1 MARPEKSRSMSEVDI
16 TQPDLTFMDVTL
28 RGFFLGLTVA
38 APIRHIAHFD
48 LDAFFVS
55 VEILKNPAL
64 KGKPII
70 VGGDGL
76 RGIVAA
82 CSYEARKFGI
92 QSAMPSLTAKRL
104 CPHAIFIRGSYHDY
118 SHYSRQVTQIIA
130 DSVPLYEKASV
141 DEFYIDLTGMDRF
154 FGVSQYTRELRE
166 KIILE
171 TGLPI
176 SYGLSTSKLVS
187 KMATNEAKPNGYLE
201 VAPGRE
207 TAFLWPLTVDKIPGV
222 GKQTQI
228 ELHNIGIH
236 TIEQIA
242 HTPVDQLEYHFGKW
256 GRKLFEKAHG
266 ISDSPVEQYSE
277 QKSLSHE
284 NTFHE
289 DSNDLAFLHTELVR
303 LTEESAHDLRDEGKL
318 TGCVTIKLRYA
329 DFTTVSKQEVIDY
342 TALDNILIAKV
353 KDLFLK
359 LYKKG
364 EKVRLLG
371 VRFSHLVPMTIQM
384 NLFDDAIE
392 KLELYKAVDQIKN
405 EFGNDAVTK
414 AVALKQKPDKPL
426 M

>member
-1 MARPEKSRSMSEVDI
+1 M
-16 TQPDLTFMDVTL
+16 
-28 RGFFLGLTVA
+28 
-38 APIRHIAHFD
+38 
-48 LDAFFVS
+48 
-55 VEILKNPAL
+55 
-64 KGKPII
+64 
-70 VGGDGL
+70 
-76 RGIVAA
+76 
-82 CSYEARKFGI
+82 
-92 QSAMPSLTAKRL
+92 
-104 CPHAIFIRGSYHDY
+104 
-118 SHYSRQVTQIIA
+118 
-130 DSVPLYEKASV
+130 PLYEKASV

-228 ELHNIGIH
+228 ELHNIANH

>member
-1 MARPEKSRSMSEVDI
+1 MAEPV
-16 TQPDLTFMDVTL
+16 
-28 RGFFLGLTVA
+28 
-38 APIRHIAHFD
+38 RHIAHFD

-70 VGGDGL
+70 VGGDGQ

-82 CSYEARKFGI
+82 CSYEARKYGI
-92 QSAMPSLTAKRL
+92 QSAMPALSAKRL
-104 CPHAIFIRGSYHDY
+104 CPHAIFLRGSYQDY
-118 SHYSRQVTQIIA
+118 SKYSRWVTQIIA
-130 DSVPLYEKASV
+130 DTVPVYEKASV

-166 KIILE
+166 KIIKE

-201 VAPGRE
+201 VAPGKE
-207 TAFLWPLTVDKIPGV
+207 TDFLWPLTVDKIPGV

-228 ELHNIGIH
+228 QLQSLGIF

-242 HTPVDQLEYHFGKW
+242 KTPMDQFEYHFGKW
-256 GRKLFEKAHG
+256 GKKLWEKSYG
-266 ISDSPVEQYSE
+266 ISNSPVERYSE
-277 QKSLSHE
+277 QKSISHE

-289 DSNDLAFLHTELVR
+289 DFADINFFHSELVR
-303 LTEESAHDLRDEGKL
+303 LTEKTAYSLREEGKL
-318 TGCVTIKLRYA
+318 TGCVTLKLRYA

-353 KDLFLK
+353 KDLFGK

-364 EKVRLLG
+364 EKLRLLG
-371 VRFSHLVPMTIQM
+371 VRFSHLIPMTIQM
-384 NLFDDAIE
+384 NLFDDAVE
-392 KLELYKAVDQIKN
+392 KLELYKAVDEIKN
-405 EFGNDAVTK
+405 QFGNNAVTK
-414 AVALKQKPDKPL
+414 ASLKNKPGPPL
-426 M
+426 K